1 MAAVIATVRARRQE
15 TEDVLDRSESM
26 FYPSAVGTD
35 PARGDRVP
43 VSLKKRRLRSVVR
56 IQKFYRKYVHLHHW
70 KDTSHVINSY
80 RKQFQKYDVHMHQAK
95 GLRTMCTFFVG
106 VLLFYSILFLQKRT
120 YEGYDAHDIIRNS
133 LINNEWSHTND
144 WYTVDNIGAN
154 VGETVTDNVWSF
166 IRALFLM
173 WHRPGDNRRMPI
185 TYQQYV
191 LQHTYKSRIR
201 KYNMTGTAAE
211 VAKNYHHVMKDTHS
225 WHYPFGSVMYLKA
238 NFTDEHYASLVSQ
251 GLLEANYYRQDLT
264 TYAGTAGYCTCADGL
279 KYIVSAPETTLAQ
292 NCLGPEARAN
302 GCNTP
307 ALLCGDLASSCVGGA
322 VDPETCMELTGIPA
336 EFTQHRVTCAPNPY
350 LKESDP
356 ESCKA
361 MSVDEQRGM
370 ASYRDGYDYLPNVPV
385 YGHADHAAGYVYNNN
400 LILGVMYVKQKRYAS
415 KDCNL
420 QRAGQDYYRQEC
432 LDDTK
437 EYTGRFEP
445 FHGSNPVRNF
455 SCPSE
460 ATEEAMVAEK
470 KEGMV
475 AYRIERKAR
484 VATSLSSKTSAS
496 ITAEAP
502 TDSYLHRRR
511 RLLNEPP
518 ASSQASASAPAGA
531 AAPAS
536 GSTSSS
542 TPPSGGTTTATPA
555 ASGGGTAPAP
565 ASGGTTAAPSS
576 GGTAP
581 APAAT
586 TTGGTTTTASSSGGS
601 APTSGVPGGGPG
613 SSGQEQGGPGAEQGG
628 EQGGGAATS
637 TVATETP
644 IVIEPSIT
652 EKTKMVALGTCSGT
666 ITATGA
672 SCPKLYTDV
681 VACPAGCT
689 STLFKNAWE
698 IMEVP
703 KPLLSEKQSDPFL
716 PETHAKAGYEFSHL
730 LMERRTK
737 GNGVDPFCFDYHRK
751 SYYLFLDLGYFAFPK
766 QSQLCR
772 IDRLKQEM
780 WLDHQ
785 TKEVTIGVLL
795 YNANLDLYTKVE
807 IRFDFTLGGRLFKW
821 VDVSSHQIRNMYDTP
836 GDYGR
841 LILEILFL
849 LLLGKQWYDTF
860 RDMTEQG
867 SRRFFLKNS
876 NLVNFIGQ
884 GVYFFNIVTW
894 IILCV
899 KMTGFILPEME
910 DYGEAYSSIGFVQDE
925 FEEIHQI
932 FDLYKVFNTIS
943 IILNIMRLYMNME
956 FHERLGLVTKTFYR
970 VWDDLYHFGF
980 LFFVTM
986 LMFAFMGWNVRVQ
999 VAPARGKLLEC
1010 LGRLSC
1016 AFSLT
1021 CCDLFVFH
1029 THCPPPHFSL
1039 SLSLSLFLSAAAG
1052 QE

>member
-26 FYPSAVGTD
+26 LYPSAVGTD

-56 IQKFYRKYVHLHHW
+56 IQKFYRKYIHLHHW

-238 NFTDEHYASLVSQ
+238 NFTDEHYASLISQ

-279 KYIVSAPETTLAQ
+279 KYIVSAPETTLAR

-336 EFTQHRVTCAPNPY
+336 EFIQHRVTCAPNPY

-437 EYTGRFEP
+437 EYAGRFEP

-460 ATEEAMVAEK
+460 ATEEAMIAEK
-470 KEGMV
+470 KEGM
-475 AYRIERKAR
+475 
-484 VATSLSSKTSAS
+484 
-496 ITAEAP
+496 
-502 TDSYLHRRR
+502 
-511 RLLNEPP
+511 
-518 ASSQASASAPAGA
+518 
-531 AAPAS
+531 
-536 GSTSSS
+536 
-542 TPPSGGTTTATPA
+542 
-555 ASGGGTAPAP
+555 
-565 ASGGTTAAPSS
+565 
-576 GGTAP
+576 
-581 APAAT
+581 
-586 TTGGTTTTASSSGGS
+586 
-601 APTSGVPGGGPG
+601 
-613 SSGQEQGGPGAEQGG
+613 EQGGPGAEQGG

-637 TVATETP
+637 TVAAETP

-737 GNGVDPFCFDYHRK
+737 GNGVDPFCFDHHRK

-849 LLLGKQWYDTF
+849 LLLGKQWHDTF
-860 RDMTEQG
+860 HDMREQG
-867 SRRFFLKNS
+867 SRQFFLKNS

-884 GVYFFNIVTW
+884 AVYFFNIVTW

-986 LMFAFMGWNVRVQ
+986 LMFAFMGWN
-999 VAPARGKLLEC
+999 
-1010 LGRLSC
+1010 
-1016 AFSLT
+1016 
-1021 CCDLFVFH
+1021 
-1029 THCPPPHFSL
+1029 
-1039 SLSLSLFLSAAAG
+1039 
-1052 QE
+1052 